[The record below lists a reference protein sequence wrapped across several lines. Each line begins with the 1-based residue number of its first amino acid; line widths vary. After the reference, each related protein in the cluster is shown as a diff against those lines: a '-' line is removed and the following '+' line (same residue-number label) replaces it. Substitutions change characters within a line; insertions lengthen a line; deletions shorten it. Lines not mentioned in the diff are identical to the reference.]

1 MHTKPLTK
9 TQQAWLDHVNKA
21 TEQNLS
27 MSAYA
32 KQNNLALKSL
42 YNARALLMKKGI
54 LPSISS
60 NYLVPLTVT
69 TPNLPLLTT
78 SCRVTLPNGVLI
90 ECSDID
96 INTLLNSANKL

>member
-9 TQQAWLDHVNKA
+9 TQQVWLDHINKA

-54 LPSISS
+54 LPSISCD
-60 NYLVPLTVT
+60 YLVPLAVKPTND
-69 TPNLPLLTT
+69 PIITT
-78 SCRVTLPNGVLI
+78 SCRVTLPNGVLS

-96 INTLLNSANKL
+96 INTLLNSASQL

>member
-9 TQQAWLDHVNKA
+9 TQQIWLDHINKA

-27 MSAYA
+27 MPAYA

-69 TPNLPLLTT
+69 PSSRPAIST
-78 SCRVTLPNGVLI
+78 SCRITLCNGVLI
-90 ECSDID
+90 EFSDVELSV
-96 INTLLNSANKL
+96 LLNSVSQL